1 MPNLTRRGFT
11 LVELLIAIVIL
22 GIVSAALYRVLVNN
36 QRMYQAQ
43 TQHIDLQQNIRA
55 AVTILPAD
63 LREIDATDG
72 DIKAMSASA
81 ITIRAMRY
89 LAIVCSPPV
98 LGAGTNGI
106 PMIIR
111 RAPFWGVRGINTATD
126 SLFIYYEGNESSR
139 KDDNWALARP
149 TAVVNSVC
157 PDALAKPGF
166 TVTLNFSNVG
176 GGAGQVANT
185 AGAILNGAPVRG
197 FETVTYQ
204 VYQPVGDTSYY
215 IGLTIG
221 ANARQPVI
229 GPVLSNGLQFAYYD
243 STGAVTADPLRVARI
258 DITVRG
264 KTAQPIRT
272 GTGSATLTNAVDS
285 VTTSVALRN
294 NRRF

>member
-36 QRMYQAQ
+36 QRIYQAQ

-63 LREIDATDG
+63 LRELDATDG

-89 LAIVCSPPV
+89 LAIICSPPV
-98 LGAGTNGI
+98 LDGVGTTNI
-106 PMIIR
+106 TMIIR
-111 RAPFWGVRGINTATD
+111 RSPFWGVRGINTTTD

-139 KDDNWALARP
+139 KDDDWALARP
-149 TAVVNSVC
+149 TLTASTVC
-157 PDALAKPGF
+157 PDAAAKPGIAV
-166 TVTLNFSNVG
+166 TVNFANIG
-176 GGAGQVANT
+176 GGLLPNT
-185 AGAILNGAPVRG
+185 PGAILNGAPVRG

-215 IGLTIG
+215 IGLQMG

-243 STGAVTADPLRVARI
+243 STGVVTADRFRVARI